1 MRTWNLAISAWNIGT
16 KRTKRR
22 SRYPREEWPPTVLR
36 VWDTNIVD
44 EKLDYFVVSAS
55 LVNRASKVQ
64 VVEEDGS
71 KPQKPVRCE
80 VMLDKSV
87 EGRRNNTSRGSCRA
101 LVDGCL
107 T

>member
-1 MRTWNLAISAWNIGT
+1 M
-16 KRTKRR
+16 
-22 SRYPREEWPPTVLR
+22 LR
-36 VWDTNIVD
+36 VRDTNIVD
-44 EKLDYFVVSAS
+44 EVLDYFVVSAS

-71 KPQKPVRCE
+71 KPRKAREVRS
-80 VMLDKSV
+80 DFGS
-87 EGRRNNTSRGSCRA
+87 NTSRGSCQA

>member
-1 MRTWNLAISAWNIGT
+1 M
-16 KRTKRR
+16 
-22 SRYPREEWPPTVLR
+22 LR
-36 VWDTNIVD
+36 VRD
-44 EKLDYFVVSAS
+44 EVLDYFVVSAS

-71 KPQKPVRCE
+71 KPRKPVRCE
-80 VMLDKSV
+80 VILEKGV
-87 EGRRNNTSRGSCRA
+87 EGRRSNTSRGSCQA